1 MKSIISSTLDKK
13 HQARLLTTIL
23 VDDLIIQYQKQLK
36 IDVSKYF
43 KNIKKIGI
51 YECVK
56 TSYCFYYPFNIDGDS
71 LFYQQLQ
78 EFGWYYMPYKWEHK
92 MVETFLK
99 GNERILEIGSG
110 AFDFVN
116 KMETLGFNITGLELN
131 EDSVLKAK
139 DKGLKAYSETVQEYA
154 EINKENYDVVCSFQV
169 LEHISEVHSFIK
181 AQIDCLKI
189 GGKLIIA
196 VPNNDSFI
204 RFTKNFIL
212 NSPPH
217 HMGLWNTKSL
227 ISIAKLFNL
236 EVESVVYEPLQPYH
250 LNSYVNLMVQE
261 KINKNK
267 LTRVIFN
274 KMRLRRLFVYLV
286 SKFSNQIHGH
296 TMLVSYI
303 KV

>member
-1 MKSIISSTLDKK
+1 MKNIISSTLNKNY
-13 HQARLLTTIL
+13 QAKLLTTIL
-23 VDDLIIQYQKQLK
+23 VEDLIIQYQKKLK

-43 KNIKKIGI
+43 KNIKKIGV
-51 YECVK
+51 YECIH
-56 TSYCFYYPFNIDGDS
+56 TSYRFYYPFNIEGDS
-71 LFYQQLQ
+71 FFYQQLQ
-78 EFGWYYMPYKWEHK
+78 EFDWYYMPYKWEHK
-92 MVETFLK
+92 IVETFLK
-99 GNERILEIGSG
+99 GHEKILEIGSG

-116 KMETLGFNITGLELN
+116 KMETIGFNITGLELN

-139 DKGLKAYSETVQEYA
+139 DKGLKAHNKTVQEYA
-154 EINKENYDVVCSFQV
+154 ELNKENYDIVCSFQV
-169 LEHISEVHSFIK
+169 LEHITEVQSFIK

-204 RFTKNFIL
+204 RLTKNFVL

-227 ISIAKLFNL
+227 ISIARLFNL
-236 EVESVVYEPLQPYH
+236 EVEKVIYEPLQKYH
-250 LNSYVNLMVQE
+250 LNSYVDLMVQK

-267 LTRVIFN
+267 LARVIFQ
-274 KMRLRRLFVYLV
+274 KMRLRKPFVYLA
-286 SKFSNQIHGH
+286 SIFSNQIHGH
-296 TMLVSYI
+296 TMLVSYV